1 MGIGGDGDAGADR
14 GKRMA
19 NKRKIA
25 LFAAGGL
32 FALLVLAAVAILFF
46 VDMNSYKPR
55 LEAAAS
61 DALGM
66 EVRIGGRLGIGLF
79 PGFHVALEDVSI
91 RNRGADVAS
100 AKETFLGIE
109 LLPLLHKDVR
119 IVTIGM
125 KRARI
130 SIEQDRDGKFNFETP
145 EEEAGKKTAE
155 EVKGMQISLDV
166 AKISLSDGAL
176 FYADK
181 KTGEVLEAGDF
192 TLDVSRLR
200 LTGGKKSDRLKNLS
214 FAAGFACKEFRKGS
228 LAVSNLKLRIEGR
241 DGLYGIRPVTAD
253 RLVYSGTGGKVTA
266 DRLTL
271 AMDNLIVGG
280 DGKDDLLRRISFSGT
295 AGTGEVRTEDLV
307 VFDLKST
314 VAGKDGVLDFHSVTM
329 RLFGGHGSGSFR
341 ADLSGS
347 VPQYHVRYSL
357 SRFRIEEFL
366 KALSP
371 KKVAEGSMDFSASL
385 SMGGKTAS
393 EMKRTANGEVS
404 LRGENLTL
412 DGVDLDR
419 NVSRYEASQS
429 FNLIDVGAFFFA
441 GPFAPLITKG
451 YNFAGLFRDSGGS
464 SRIRALVSDWKVE
477 RGVARA
483 KDVAM
488 ATNENR
494 IALMGSLDFANER
507 FNDVTV
513 AVVDGKGCVMMRQ
526 KIRGPFREPVVEKV
540 NVLQSVAGPVLK
552 LFRQAKKLF
561 GGRCEVFYV
570 GSVAPP
576 N

>member
-1 MGIGGDGDAGADR
+1 
-14 GKRMA
+14 MA
-19 NKRKIA
+19 NQRKIA

-32 FALLVLAAVAILFF
+32 FALLLLAAVAFVLF
-46 VDMNSYKPR
+46 VDVNAHKPR

-79 PGFHVALEDVSI
+79 PGFHITVEDVRI

-100 AKETFLGIE
+100 AKETVLGIE
-109 LLPLLHKDVR
+109 LLPLLRKELR

-125 KRARI
+125 KRPRI
-130 SIEQDRDGKFNFETP
+130 SIEQDRDGKFNFERP
-145 EEEAGKKTAE
+145 EGEAGKTSE
-155 EVKGMQISLDV
+155 EAKGTRFFLDV
-166 AKISLSDGAL
+166 AKISLSDGVL
-176 FYADK
+176 FHADK
-181 KTGEVLEAGDF
+181 KTGEVVEAGVF
-192 TLDVSRLR
+192 NLDVSRLR
-200 LTGGKKSDRLKNLS
+200 FTGGKKQDLLSNLS
-214 FAAGFACKEFRKGS
+214 FSAEFACKEFRKGS
-228 LAVSNLKLRIEGR
+228 LAVSNLKLRIEGK
-241 DGLYGIRPVTAD
+241 DGRYGIRPVTVA
-253 RLVYSGTGGKVTA
+253 RLVYSGPGGKVTA
-266 DRLTL
+266 DRLALDVENL
-271 AMDNLIVGG
+271 AVGG
-280 DGKDDLLRRISFSGT
+280 DGKTDLLRRISFTGT
-295 AGTGEVRTEDLV
+295 AGIGEVRTEDLV
-307 VFDLKST
+307 ASDLKSA
-314 VAGKDGVLDFHSVTM
+314 VAGKDGVLDLNPVTM
-329 RLFGGHGSGSFR
+329 RLFGGQGSGSLR

-347 VPQYHVRYSL
+347 VPNYHIRYSL

-371 KKVAEGSMDFSASL
+371 KKSAEGSMDFTSSL
-385 SMGGKTAS
+385 SARGKTAN

-419 NVSRYEASQS
+419 KVSRFEASQS
-429 FNLIDVGAFFFA
+429 FNLIDVGAFFIA

-451 YNFAGLFRDSGGS
+451 YDLAGLFKGSGGS

-494 IALMGSLDFANER
+494 IALTGGLDFVNER
-507 FNDVTV
+507 FDDVTV
-513 AVVDGKGCVMMRQ
+513 AVVDGKGCVKVRQ
-526 KIRGPFREPVVEKV
+526 KIRGPFRKPEVEKARF
-540 NVLQSVAGPVLK
+540 LQTVAGPVLK
-552 LFRQAKKLF
+552 LFKQAKKLL
-561 GGRCEVFYV
+561 GGRCEVFYA

-576 N
+576 K